1 MGFSLNNVKY
11 VSLRFLI
18 RNEHTRDMP
27 QKPIP
32 ITMVPKSGCASGS
45 VRILY
50 GFDIRSIGVQAL
62 GSLLVPLQTQEPS
75 SSSSSTTTTTTST
88 STATTTTTLLR
99 HLLLLLLPVLRRPL
113 LL

>member
-75 SSSSSTTTTTTST
+75 SSSTTTTTST

-99 HLLLLLLPVLRRPL
+99 HLLLLLLLPVLRRPL

>member
-75 SSSSSTTTTTTST
+75 SSSTTTTTST
-88 STATTTTTLLR
+88 SATTTTLLR
-99 HLLLLLLPVLRRPL
+99 HLLLLLLLPVLRRPL